1 MLLNSKDQPKIGYK
15 AVTLPGKKWC
25 ISELEIPYYAL
36 VYTGYTPTKEY
47 RTDRVI
53 PKKFLSVEKH
63 RVIPVGKH
71 HIILPY
77 SMADSWFNP
86 RFTYIKNEM
95 VTSYLGNE
103 VDNYGIHFFTD
114 IIEAIVW
121 GESVMPACNFR
132 PIV

>member
-1 MLLNSKDQPKIGYK
+1 MLLTSKDQPKIGYK

-36 VYTGYTPTKEY
+36 VYTGYTSTKEY

-53 PKKFLSVEKH
+53 PKKFLSV
-63 RVIPVGKH
+63 GKRRM
-71 HIILPY
+71 ILPY

-86 RFTYIKNEM
+86 RFVYIKNQM

-121 GESVMPACNFR
+121 GKSVMPGCNFR

>member
-1 MLLNSKDQPKIGYK
+1 MLLTRKDQPKIGYK

-53 PKKFLSVEKH
+53 PKKFLSVGKH
-63 RVIPVGKH
+63 RM
-71 HIILPY
+71 ILPY

-86 RFTYIKNEM
+86 KFVYIKNQM
-95 VTSYLGNE
+95 ATSYLGNE

-121 GESVMPACNFR
+121 GKSVMPACNFR